1 MFENRAKKMISK
13 TIILSVG
20 WMLLASSAFAH
31 DHSESED
38 LLQSVLAGDHRSDKN
53 KARDQYRHPLETLTF
68 FGIEPDMTVVEISP
82 GGGAWYTEVLAP
94 YLKDKGKLY
103 AAGADPESSIEYFQ
117 KTAKKFKDK
126 MQSNDVYSNVKVV
139 PFEPPQ
145 KIEIAPVG
153 MADRVLTFRN
163 IHNWMSNGT
172 TDDVYAAMYKALK
185 PGGILGVVE
194 HRGNPDTEQ
203 DPKAGSGYVN
213 QDVAIAQAEKAGF
226 KLMETSEVNANA
238 KDDKDHPAGVWTLPP
253 RLKLEDQDK
262 DKYLAIG
269 ESDRFTLKFIKPAK

>member
-1 MFENRAKKMISK
+1 MLKNRAKKMISK
-13 TIILSVG
+13 TIILSMG
-20 WMLLASSAFAH
+20 WVLLVSSAFAH
-31 DHSESED
+31 DHGESAD
-38 LLQSVLAGDHRSDKN
+38 VLQSVLAGDHRSDKN

-82 GGGAWYTEVLAP
+82 GGAAWYTEVLAP
-94 YLKDKGKLY
+94 YLKDKGEFY

-126 MQSNDVYSNVKVV
+126 MQSNDVYSNVKTV
-139 PFEPPQ
+139 PFAPPQ
-145 KIEIAPVG
+145 KTEIAPAG
-153 MADRVLTFRN
+153 TADRVLTFRN

-172 TDDVYAAMYKALK
+172 TDDVYAAMYKVLK

-194 HRGNPDTEQ
+194 HRGNPKVAQ

-226 KLMETSEVNANA
+226 QLVETSEINANT

-253 RLKLEDQDK
+253 RLKLEGQDK